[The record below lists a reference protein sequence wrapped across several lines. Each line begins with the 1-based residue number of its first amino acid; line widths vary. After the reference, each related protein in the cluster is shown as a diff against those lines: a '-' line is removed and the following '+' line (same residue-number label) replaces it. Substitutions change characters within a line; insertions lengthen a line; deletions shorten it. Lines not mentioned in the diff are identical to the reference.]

1 MTERKVKTVTAQPTG
16 RKALLNARNLLVPV
30 RDTDMD
36 CACFGRGEKSMV
48 LIPGLSDGLMTVKGR
63 AWLLAGPYRLFWER
77 YTAYVFSRANG
88 LPEGWSIRDMARD
101 LAEAMDRLG
110 IERACVMGVSQGG
123 MIAQYLA
130 ADRPE
135 LVERLAL
142 AVTAPR
148 ADETVQTFVR
158 HCMELAEK
166 GDHRQLMIDAAEQ
179 SYSEKRLRKL
189 RLSYPVLGRIGRPE
203 SYRRYLINARAI
215 LDFDAAEALDR
226 IVCPTLILGGE
237 EDRVVGA
244 QGSYALHAAIPG
256 SCLRM
261 FPGLGHG
268 AFEEAPDFNETVFRF
283 FEGQVL

>member
-1 MTERKVKTVTAQPTG
+1 MEKRALMNAKYLSVPLKDTE
-16 RKALLNARNLLVPV
+16 
-30 RDTDMD
+30 MD
-36 CACFGRGEKSMV
+36 CAAFGSGKRKLI

-63 AWLLAGPYRLFWER
+63 AWLLAGPYRRFWADF
-77 YTAYVFSRANG
+77 TVYVCSRPNT
-88 LPEGWSIRDMARD
+88 LPEGCSIRDMAAY
-101 LAEAMDRLG
+101 LAAAMERLG
-110 IERACVMGVSQGG
+110 MESACVMGVSQGG

-130 ADRPE
+130 AEHPR
-135 LVERLAL
+135 LVEKLVL

-148 ADETVQTFVR
+148 ANDKVQAFVR
-158 HCMELAEK
+158 RSMDLAEK